1 MRAIITRGLYIFYPI
16 FTVAYIAKRLVLQ
29 TIYVVNKEIL
39 QFLGLKSTVY
49 NQKRVVIWRVQY
61 THIKKYIVE
70 TLCLMLEFSFR
81 KYFDPLLKVFFHV
94 QH

>member
-1 MRAIITRGLYIFYPI
+1 MVYLEEW
-16 FTVAYIAKRLVLQ
+16 LVLQ

-39 QFLGLKSTVY
+39 QFLGLKSSVY

-81 KYFDPLLKVFFHV
+81 KYFDPL
-94 QH
+94 